1 MKIILLSLC
10 RFSKPQYFSHVMRQI
25 YLILISIFSIIAL
38 GSCNPNPN
46 YIYGMRVTEQVNC
59 AFDAESVEFEYT
71 LHSAVDKSTVTVTA
85 TTSASW
91 ITSIDTSEIGK
102 VRFTVE
108 YNEGRSRSATL
119 TLSATEHKS
128 VNINVTQFGTPPA
141 KVNHTLMFMFMGTSL
156 DRYYKTN
163 IEDAKAAIKSGIL
176 GNSNR
181 VLFFRQSSPTKAYIG
196 ELCYDTTSGECTERR
211 VIENISVSASR
222 VTAEDLTGYI
232 NMMATESPADRYGMV
247 MAGHGQAWIP
257 REALNSSNGS
267 ISAFGTT
274 FSEWTPAPGAEVTR
288 AYGEKN
294 VQFNITEIADAIE
307 QSDISLDYILFDACF
322 MSNIETIYDLRG
334 SANYIIAS
342 PCEIMG
348 RGFPYERTLPHLFVD
363 NGMNSDYI
371 KAAESYYKYYRDE
384 YIGSARCG
392 SIAVIDCSEVE
403 ALADITG
410 EIAIWENKY
419 YDRKELQTYE
429 GQEIHFF
436 YDFGEWGNLFDEDSA
451 KLEAFNEQLNKVV
464 VAKYSLETFYSA
476 YGTYGTYSIDLDVYS
491 GITTSAPTESSHF
504 YDWKKT
510 NWYHHLRPDALNEAN
525 E

>member
-1 MKIILLSLC
+1 
-10 RFSKPQYFSHVMRQI
+10 
-25 YLILISIFSIIAL
+25 
-38 GSCNPNPN
+38 
-46 YIYGMRVTEQVNC
+46 MRVTEQVNC

-348 RGFPYERTLPHLFVD
+348 RGFPYERTLPYLFKN
-363 NGMNSDYI
+363 NGTATDYVG
-371 KAAESYYKYYRDE
+371 AAESYYKYYRDE
-384 YIGSARCG
+384 YSSSSRSG
-392 SIAVIDCSEVE
+392 SIAVYDLSEVE
-403 ALADITG
+403 ALRDATK
-410 EIAIWENKY
+410 EIVKSAREEYNT
-419 YDRKELQTYE
+419 ESLQTYE
-429 GQEIHFF
+429 GQPHHYF
-436 YDFGEWGNLFDEDSA
+436 YDFGEWANVVATDNSA
-451 KLEAFNEQLNKVV
+451 LSAFNAQLNKTVI
-464 VAKYSLETFYSA
+464 AKFTLDSFYTAFGS
-476 YGTYGTYSIDLDVYS
+476 YGTRPINLDVYS
-491 GITTSAPTESSHF
+491 GVTTSAPSETLNML
-504 YDWKKT
+504 WKET
-510 NWYHHLRPDALNEAN
+510 AWYNSVWQL
-525 E
+525 